1 MGRLTEAGAEISK
14 GVLAFVGKLT
24 VREWKVIKPELIAT
38 DLNFRGPPG

>member
-24 VREWKVIKPELIAT
+24 VREWKIIKPELIAT